1 LRGASSSSKPLLHKG
16 LAVGLWAF
24 LLAAD
29 LSAFAQE
36 KPKDRPVR
44 RDFTRRVW
52 VASQLL
58 PGSGQ
63 VINRQ
68 YWKLPVYYGGMGTML
83 YLGLNANQTYKE
95 YKSEYDNLS
104 DMTWNKEQYKKRYV
118 EMRQTR
124 NLYLAGAGAFYLA
137 SVVDALLVYEK
148 DTHSPAKATILSTIV
163 PGMGQVYNKK
173 YWKVPIV
180 YGGLTTFYFMA
191 SWNNRGYV
199 RYRNELQ
206 TLIDEGSKDT
216 QKKEMYRLYKDSYR
230 RNRDVCILCFSAMYI
245 LNILDA
251 NVDANLYDWNV
262 DDNLSFRVEPSLINT
277 NLASGLSTPPA
288 IGLSCKFNF

>member
-1 LRGASSSSKPLLHKG
+1 
-16 LAVGLWAF
+16 
-24 LLAAD
+24 
-29 LSAFAQE
+29 
-36 KPKDRPVR
+36 
-44 RDFTRRVW
+44 
-52 VASQLL
+52 
-58 PGSGQ
+58 
-63 VINRQ
+63 
-68 YWKLPVYYGGMGTML
+68 ML

>member
-1 LRGASSSSKPLLHKG
+1 MG
-16 LAVGLWAF
+16 LTVSLCIL
-24 LLAAD
+24 LLAIS
-29 LSAFAQE
+29 LSLPAQE
-36 KPKDRPVR
+36 KPKDKLVH
-44 RDFTRRVW
+44 RDFTKRVW

-68 YWKLPVYYGGMGTML
+68 YWKLPVFYGGMGTML

-95 YKSEYDNLS
+95 YRSEYDNLN

-148 DTHSPAKATILSTIV
+148 DTHSPVKATILSTIV

-206 TLIDEGSKDT
+206 TLIDVGSKDE

-277 NLASGLSTPPA
+277 NLASGFSAPPA
-288 IGLSCKFNF
+288 VGLSCKFNF